1 MDLKYKRILLKFS
14 GEVLMGRAD
23 FGWDINVLTQV
34 AEQVKSIRA
43 LGVEVAIVVGGGNVF
58 RGAQVQSDKIQRS
71 TADQMGMMATVMNA
85 IALRD
90 VFESMSLTTRVM
102 SAQAMASV
110 TEGFSANAAQKALS
124 AGDVVVFAGGT
135 GNPFFTTDTAA
146 ALRGIEVNADV
157 VLKATKVDGI
167 YEADPFKN
175 PDAKRYSKLSYT
187 QVIQKNLQVM
197 DLAAFALCRDH
208 AMPIRVF
215 DMLKTGAIERIL
227 QGEDEGTLV
236 TIGDE

>member
-1 MDLKYKRILLKFS
+1 MELKYKRILLKFS
-14 GEVLMGRAD
+14 GEVLMGNAG
-23 FGWDINVLTQV
+23 FGWDMSVLTQV

-58 RGAQVQSDKIQRS
+58 RGAQVQSDMIQRS
-71 TADQMGMMATVMNA
+71 TADQMGMMATIMNA

-90 VFESMSLTTRVM
+90 VFESHRLVSRVM
-102 SAQAMASV
+102 SAQAVPSV
-110 TEGFSANAAQKALS
+110 SEGFSANLAQKSLAL
-124 AGDVVVFAGGT
+124 GEIVVFAGGT

-146 ALRGIEVNADV
+146 ALRGIEVKADV

-167 YEADPFKN
+167 YNADPFKD
-175 PDAKRYSKLSYT
+175 PTATRYSKLTYT
-187 QVIQKNLQVM
+187 QVIQQNLQVM

-215 DMLKTGAIERIL
+215 DMLKQGAIERIL

-236 TIGDE
+236 TIGEE